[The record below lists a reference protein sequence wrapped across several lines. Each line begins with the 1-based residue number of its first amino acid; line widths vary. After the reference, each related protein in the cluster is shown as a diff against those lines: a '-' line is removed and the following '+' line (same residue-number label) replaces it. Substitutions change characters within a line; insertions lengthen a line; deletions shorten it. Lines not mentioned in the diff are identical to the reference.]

1 MTIAKQI
8 PIINK
13 MRTLIKDIINNEG
26 KQVELMG
33 WVSVRRDHGK
43 IIFIDLRDRSGFI
56 QVVFLAKPK
65 ELYEIANKLR
75 SEWVV
80 KIIGQINARPENM
93 VNPEMLTGKFEVLAS
108 ELEILSEAKTPP
120 IAVDTDGK
128 EIGEE
133 NRMEYRYLD
142 IRRQRIQHNLR
153 SRSKTLSAISDYL
166 KEKDF
171 VEVETPILGASTP
184 EGARDFL
191 VPSRLY
197 AGKFYALPQAP
208 QQYKQLLMVAGLE
221 RYFQIARCFRDED
234 TRGDRQPEFTQI
246 DLEMSFVT
254 RDDVMAT
261 LEGLMIELVQKVYP
275 EKKISQIPFPR
286 ISYKEAMEKYKSD
299 KPDLRKDKNDQNELA
314 FVWVIDQP
322 FYEWNEQE
330 KKWDFGHNPFS
341 MPQGE
346 SLPDDS
352 KNLNE
357 VKAYQYDLALNGYE
371 IAGGSIR
378 NHKSELLKKAF
389 MLIGYDESVVI
400 SKFGHMLNA
409 FSYGVPPHGGF
420 AIGFDRL
427 MMILLNEPNI
437 REVIAF
443 PKTGDARDLMTGAP
457 SQVDKKQLEELLLEI
472 KKTKK

>member
-1 MTIAKQI
+1 
-8 PIINK
+8 
-13 MRTLIKDIINNEG
+13 
-26 KQVELMG
+26 
-33 WVSVRRDHGK
+33 
-43 IIFIDLRDRSGFI
+43 
-56 QVVFLAKPK
+56 
-65 ELYEIANKLR
+65 
-75 SEWVV
+75 
-80 KIIGQINARPENM
+80 
-93 VNPEMLTGKFEVLAS
+93 
-108 ELEILSEAKTPP
+108 
-120 IAVDTDGK
+120 
-128 EIGEE
+128 
-133 NRMEYRYLD
+133 
-142 IRRQRIQHNLR
+142 
-153 SRSKTLSAISDYL
+153 
-166 KEKDF
+166 
-171 VEVETPILGASTP
+171 
-184 EGARDFL
+184 ARDFL

-457 SQVDKKQLEELLLEI
+457 SQVDKKQLEELHLEI